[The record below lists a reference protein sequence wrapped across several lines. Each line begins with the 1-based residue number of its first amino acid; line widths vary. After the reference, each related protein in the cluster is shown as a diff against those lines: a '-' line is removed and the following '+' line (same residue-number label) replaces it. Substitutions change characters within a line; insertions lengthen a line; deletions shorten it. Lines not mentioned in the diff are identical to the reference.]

1 MARSKSFDPDAALR
15 KAMQLFWRQGFEATS
30 VDDLVHAMGVNRAS
44 LYATYGDKAS
54 LFKQALERYIE
65 TVLAPRL
72 DALEGAA
79 SALAG
84 LRALLAELVAFA
96 AGDPQRRGCFAVNTV
111 CELASR
117 NPDIAARLR
126 ARSEALE
133 GLLARTI
140 ARAQRDGELPVDR
153 DPLVLARSFVAVIDG
168 LRVRSKLGADRAT
181 LEGIADAALAILG

>member
-133 GLLARTI
+133 GLLTRTI
-140 ARAQRDGELPVDR
+140 ARAQRDGELPADR